1 MTTQEAEKLLFSYKD
16 KQEALEEIKADITDL
31 EMRLRQYNVLQ
42 SREIKAGVSRGR
54 ITDSVTSIISHKEM
68 LSDRLA
74 RAKSRHRKISG
85 HLSQID
91 KTLDIMLDKCYWF
104 EYHVLSWRLING
116 YAWYKVGKLAHT
128 SISGTKEI
136 YQNALEI
143 FVEVWEDMNDT

>member
-1 MTTQEAEKLLFSYKD
+1 MTTQEAEKILSTYKE
-16 KQEALEEIKADITDL
+16 KQEALKEIERDIADI
-31 EMRLRQYNVLQ
+31 EIRLRQYNVLKAG
-42 SREIKAGVSRGR
+42 EIKTGFSRGR

-74 RAKSRHRKISG
+74 RAKSRHRKISS
-85 HLSQID
+85 HLTQID
-91 KTLDIMLDKCYWF
+91 KTLDTMLDKCYWF
-104 EYHVLSWRLING
+104 EYHVLLWRLING

>member
-1 MTTQEAEKLLFSYKD
+1 MTTQEAEKILSTYKE
-16 KQEALEEIKADITDL
+16 KQEALKEIERDIADI
-31 EMRLRQYNVLQ
+31 EIRLRQYNVLKAG
-42 SREIKAGVSRGR
+42 EIKTGFSRGR

-74 RAKSRHRKISG
+74 RAKSRHRKISN
-85 HLSQID
+85 HLTQID
-91 KTLDIMLDKCYWF
+91 KILDTMLDKCYWF

-136 YQNALEI
+136 YQEALET
-143 FVEVWEDMNDT
+143 FAEVWEQQNDT

>member
-1 MTTQEAEKLLFSYKD
+1 MTTQEAEKILSTYKE

-54 ITDSVTSIISHKEM
+54 ITDSVAGAIEHKEM
-68 LSDRLA
+68 LSDKLA
-74 RAKSRHRKISG
+74 RAKESYKAISDQ
-85 HLSQID
+85 LTQID